1 MTMTCAAC
9 GALIEL
15 PEKVGFRDTCSSCEA
30 WLHSCVN
37 CDFWVNELCTEP
49 SAEKV
54 RDRAGWALRAA
65 ELLDPGQ
72 PAAAFAAARVRRLE
86 GRTSG
91 WPNRGCGALAIHTGG
106 QAARGTPG
114 R

>member
-15 PEKVGFRDTCSSCEA
+15 PEKVGFRDSCSSCEA

-54 RDRAGWALRAA
+54 RDPEGINFCEWYQARDKVQDKGNKEGTKDAA
-65 ELLDPGQ
+65 EEMWRKL
-72 PAAAFAAARVRRLE
+72 
-86 GRTSG
+86 TKK
-91 WPNRGCGALAIHTGG
+91 
-106 QAARGTPG
+106 
-114 R
+114 